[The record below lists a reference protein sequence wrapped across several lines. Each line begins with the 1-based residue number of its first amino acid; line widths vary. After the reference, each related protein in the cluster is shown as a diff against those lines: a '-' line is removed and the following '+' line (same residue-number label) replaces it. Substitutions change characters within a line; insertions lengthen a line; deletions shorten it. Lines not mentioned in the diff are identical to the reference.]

1 LTYITSDFL
10 YTAPMEVMRRKS
22 VQLVVLDVDGVLT
35 DGESAPFDLELFQQL
50 AALNERAK
58 LGEPVPAVTVCT
70 GRPQA
75 YVEAVLQALHASV
88 PGVFEGGAGLYVPEG
103 RRIFP
108 HPDIADPSIM
118 RTVRRILEEEVD
130 RDPSI
135 YLQPGK
141 DFTVSVFP
149 RGKDTPEGLK
159 ERVVGLLGERA
170 GELELLYSASCLNI
184 LPKGIHKGKGI
195 EFLSS
200 WTGVPLSSMLA
211 VGDSEVDIPMF
222 QKAGYR
228 ACPANATTEVKAL
241 SDYVSGKKTS
251 EGLRDILNRFSVY

>member
-1 LTYITSDFL
+1 MTYITSDFL

-103 RRIFP
+103 
-108 HPDIADPSIM
+108 PDLSPS
-118 RTVRRILEEEVD
+118 
-130 RDPSI
+130 
-135 YLQPGK
+135 
-141 DFTVSVFP
+141 
-149 RGKDTPEGLK
+149 
-159 ERVVGLLGERA
+159 
-170 GELELLYSASCLNI
+170 
-184 LPKGIHKGKGI
+184 
-195 EFLSS
+195 
-200 WTGVPLSSMLA
+200 
-211 VGDSEVDIPMF
+211 
-222 QKAGYR
+222 GYR
-228 ACPANATTEVKAL
+228 GPVGHADCAAHIGRG
-241 SDYVSGKKTS
+241 SGSGSKHLPST
-251 EGLRDILNRFSVY
+251 R